1 MSAADAVAALR
12 ELWRTPECRRFV
24 ASAAWLSAV
33 SAGFWLLAK
42 VMGAVVE
49 IFSELF
55 FEELWAALATVY
67 NVVLAVLFSA
77 TLFAAASRGAEGA
90 GELYLRR
97 AIGFVIVYLVLSAS
111 YTDPREGAID
121 EHARPGWAMGL
132 VSYLFF
138 AAVPRLTEQ
147 PRLYELIDLMKAVS
161 DSWVGAASTA
171 LVFTTL
177 VYRFARYGLR
187 AMFNALSPALWFVGV
202 LKHPPIRVRRPRS

>member
-1 MSAADAVAALR
+1 MTEFIAAAS

-42 VMGAVVE
+42 LVGAILEV
-49 IFSELF
+49 FSELF
-55 FEELWAALATVY
+55 FEELWDALATVY

-77 TLFAAASRGAEGA
+77 TIFAAASRGAEA

-111 YTDPREGAID
+111 YADPQEGEIA

-132 VSYLFF
+132 VSYFFF
-138 AAVPRLTEQ
+138 AAVPSLTAQ
-147 PRLYELIDLMKAVS
+147 PRLYELIDLVKAVS
-161 DSWVGAASTA
+161 DSWVGAASAA
-171 LVFTTL
+171 LVTL
-177 VYRFARYGLR
+177 TLLYRFGRYGLR
-187 AMFNALSPALWFVGV
+187 TMFNTLGPVLFFFGV
-202 LKHPPIRVRRPRS
+202 LKHPVIRVRKPRG